1 MTRRRRR
8 RIRKYSNSH
17 RLFQQHNNI
26 LANIIIPST
35 SVDDFFKCVYGI
47 GSSYENDTKVP
58 TINNK
63 VGQSKKQAPYKIK

>member
-35 SVDDFFKCVYGI
+35 SVDDFFKCVYGM

-58 TINNK
+58 TIEWDRVK
-63 VGQSKKQAPYKIK
+63 SRLRTKKNE